1 MVGTHPAATGWVPRG
16 SGPEDLEQTDQ
27 DPGDGCER
35 ANDLAPRRGPALS
48 WAPGSRVA
56 RRTLAHSPLTSFRWI
71 DTPSNKREVSGVIRL
86 KEGPPIIARDLWCP
100 WSTWWWRWA
109 GRGQHGRVPPPG
121 PGPVAGPGPVSA
133 GDRVMDTCDHGR
145 T

>member
-16 SGPEDLEQTDQ
+16 SGPEDLEQTDR

-71 DTPSNKREVSGVIRL
+71 DAPSNKREVSGVIRL
-86 KEGPPIIARDLWCP
+86 KEGLPIIAR
-100 WSTWWWRWA
+100 
-109 GRGQHGRVPPPG
+109 GRGARGLRGNGARRGVVSTDECLRRG
-121 PGPVAGPGPVSA
+121 PAL
-133 GDRVMDTCDHGR
+133 
-145 T
+145 

>member
-86 KEGPPIIARDLWCP
+86 KEGLPIIARGRGARGLRG
-100 WSTWWWRWA
+100 SGA
-109 GRGQHGRVPPPG
+109 GRDVVSTDECLRRG
-121 PGPVAGPGPVSA
+121 P
-133 GDRVMDTCDHGR
+133 TL
-145 T
+145 

>member
-35 ANDLAPRRGPALS
+35 TNALAPRRGPALS

-86 KEGPPIIARDLWCP
+86 KEGPPIIHR
-100 WSTWWWRWA
+100 T
-109 GRGQHGRVPPPG
+109 
-121 PGPVAGPGPVSA
+121 GPVVPVAHVVVVLGGAWSARTSASA
-133 GDRVMDTCDHGR
+133 GARPCSRPR
-145 T
+145 TGVRR

>member
-71 DTPSNKREVSGVIRL
+71 DAPSNKREVSGVIRL
-86 KEGPPIIARDLWCP
+86 KEGLPIIARGRGARGP
-100 WSTWWWRWA
+100 RGGGA
-109 GRGQHGRVPPPG
+109 GRGAVSTDECLRRG
-121 PGPVAGPGPVSA
+121 PAL
-133 GDRVMDTCDHGR
+133 
-145 T
+145 

>member
-1 MVGTHPAATGWVPRG
+1 MVGTHPAATGWVPRD

-86 KEGPPIIARDLWCP
+86 KEGPPIIARGRGARGLRGND
-100 WSTWWWRWA
+100 A
-109 GRGQHGRVPPPG
+109 GRDVVSTDECLRRG
-121 PGPVAGPGPVSA
+121 P
-133 GDRVMDTCDHGR
+133 TL
-145 T
+145 